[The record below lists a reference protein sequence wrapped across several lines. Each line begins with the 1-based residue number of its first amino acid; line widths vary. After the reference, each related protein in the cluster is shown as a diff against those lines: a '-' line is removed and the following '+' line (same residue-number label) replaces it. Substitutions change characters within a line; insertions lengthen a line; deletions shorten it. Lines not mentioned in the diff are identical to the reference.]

1 MAYTDDKKRA
11 RLNVITHM
19 LNQIPYEPLDH
30 KDVTLPKRQKKKEDD
45 LPPPPVREIPTP
57 FG

>member
-1 MAYTDDKKRA
+1 LEHR
-11 RLNVITHM
+11 
-19 LNQIPYEPLDH
+19 
-30 KDVTLPKRQKKKEDD
+30 DVTLPKRQKKKEDD